1 MFLLRQ
7 RSNENISIRNL
18 VCNTL
23 KPVTTINV
31 TQYWLDHQIIILS
44 IPNGLTCTIVRL
56 CKGKN
61 GSIGCVS
68 TIRIEPKCGKKNHE
82 FEKRRQM
89 CNFLSVFLSDVSVRN
104 VVAVARKFTTKISFV
119 KPERKFTIC
128 DVSLVPF
135 AENNSPR
142 VKCCTCSLEMT
153 DSSAEITTSNK
164 VR

>member
-1 MFLLRQ
+1 MVQ
-7 RSNENISIRNL
+7 GKL
-18 VCNTL
+18 VPL
-23 KPVTTINV
+23 VLYP
-31 TQYWLDHQIIILS
+31 
-44 IPNGLTCTIVRL
+44 
-56 CKGKN
+56 
-61 GSIGCVS
+61 
-68 TIRIEPKCGKKNHE
+68 IEPKCGKKHHE
-82 FEKRRQM
+82 FKNAKKN
-89 CNFLSVFLSDVSVRN
+89 NFFHVLLPDVSVRN